1 MVILTGCDRGDQA
14 APTVITP
21 GTTLEEHRKIEQ
33 EAAKKVT
40 DSGMLQAA
48 FRAYGNGDYA
58 RALGFFKRAAEQG
71 DPRAAYYIGVMH
83 SNGEGVKRD
92 LAESAKWYQ
101 RAADQGNPDGMYA
114 LARLY
119 VIGSGVPRDVQ
130 KALELYERAAQT
142 YPPGEQRDQAIE
154 QREALIAV
162 LEEIENPDAAKSE
175 DDARKPASE

>member
-1 MVILTGCDRGDQA
+1 GEKA
-14 APTVITP
+14 APTVIAP

-33 EAAKKVT
+33 EAARKVS
-40 DSGMLQAA
+40 DESGMLQAA
-48 FRAYGNGDYA
+48 FRAYGAGDYA
-58 RALGFFKRAAEQG
+58 RALGFFKRAAERG

-130 KALELYERAAQT
+130 KALELYEQAAQA
-142 YPPGEQRDQAIE
+142 YPPGEQRDKAIE
-154 QREALIAV
+154 QKQALIAV
-162 LEEIENPDAAKSE
+162 LEEIENPDAAKS
-175 DDARKPASE
+175 DDEKPKSE